1 MPIAKANVTR
11 ISLSL
16 NPAASA
22 PPPRKQT
29 IEVVNRIV
37 AQMLGRAGCDGC
49 GRIAYIDLGFLGDPA
64 RMLPSWVV
72 FRWTSGRDK
81 QLLRPPET
89 KSNPW
94 A

>member
-1 MPIAKANVTR
+1 MPVAKTKVAR

-29 IEVVNRIV
+29 IEIVNKIV

-49 GRIAYIDLGFLGDPA
+49 GRIAYIDLGFLGDPGPDA
-64 RMLPSWVV
+64 AKLGGISMDVRE
-72 FRWTSGRDK
+72 G
-81 QLLRPPET
+81 
-89 KSNPW
+89 
-94 A
+94 

>member
-1 MPIAKANVTR
+1 MPTVKSKVTR

-29 IEVVNRIV
+29 IEIVNKIV

-49 GRIAYIDLGFLGDPA
+49 GRIAYLDLGFLIDPGPDFERFGA
-64 RMLPSWVV
+64 ISVDIEQR
-72 FRWTSGRDK
+72 
-81 QLLRPPET
+81 
-89 KSNPW
+89 
-94 A
+94 